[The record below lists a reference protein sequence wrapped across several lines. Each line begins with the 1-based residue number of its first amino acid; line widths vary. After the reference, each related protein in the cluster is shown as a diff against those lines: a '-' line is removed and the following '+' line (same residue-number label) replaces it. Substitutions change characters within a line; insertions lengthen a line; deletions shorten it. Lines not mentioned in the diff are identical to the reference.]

1 MIPQEIRNKR
11 VLLSS
16 LNWGYG
22 HLSRCI
28 SIVSI
33 LLQNKNT
40 VFFAGR
46 EADFQIVRQYFSE
59 EITYIINEP
68 YPFTFRGSRFR
79 KRDLVKSL
87 IPLLK
92 CYKREMKLV
101 PQLVDEFNIDLVLS
115 DHRYGFRSE
124 QCPSIFITHQCA
136 LPLKKMA
143 WPIQWLHQSFMQKFS
158 EVWIIDDQEK
168 RFAGKL
174 SESLGKRA
182 TYIGIHSRFNA
193 ASNVPQEIKKEIECV
208 LLISGPIEF
217 SMALITH
224 FQKEFIEMKEPK
236 YIIGSKEL
244 IPMLPAQLCGYFKP
258 NDAWKETD
266 ELLLKTKIIM
276 SYCGYST
283 IMDMEFLQCEAK
295 LIPTKGQYEQVY
307 LATRL
312 SKTKKALINDQ
323 GFSK

>member
-33 LLQNKNT
+33 LLRNKNT

-46 EADFQIVRQYFSE
+46 EADFIILRQYFSE

-68 YPFTFRGSRFR
+68 YPFTFRGGRFR

-92 CYKREMKLV
+92 CYKREVKLV
-101 PQLVDEFNIDLVLS
+101 PLLVDEFNIDLVLS

-124 QCPSIFITHQCA
+124 KCPSIFITHQCT

-143 WPIQWLHQSFMQKFS
+143 WPIQWWHQSFIHKFN

-182 TYIGIHSRFNA
+182 SYIGIHSRFNA
-193 ASNVPQEIKKEIECV
+193 ASYAPKEIKKEIECV

-224 FQKEFIEMKEPK
+224 FQKEFNEIKEPK

-244 IPMLPAQLCGYFKP
+244 IPMLPDQLSGYFKP
-258 NDAWKETD
+258 NDTWKETD
-266 ELLLKTKIIM
+266 ELLLKTKVIM

-283 IMDMEFLQCEAK
+283 IMDVEFLQCEAK

>member
-46 EADFQIVRQYFSE
+46 EADFNILRQYFSE
-59 EITYIINEP
+59 EITYIKNEP
-68 YPFTFRGSRFR
+68 YPFTFRGSRFK

-92 CYKREMKLV
+92 CYKREVKSV
-101 PQLVDEFNIDLVLS
+101 PLLVDEFNIDLVLS
-115 DHRYGFRSE
+115 DHRYGFRSKK
-124 QCPSIFITHQCA
+124 CPSIFITHQCT

-143 WPIQWLHQSFMQKFS
+143 WPIQKLHQSFIHKFN

-193 ASNVPQEIKKEIECV
+193 ASYAPKEIKKEIECV

-224 FQKEFIEMKEPK
+224 FQNEFIAMKEPN

-244 IPMLPAQLCGYFKP
+244 IPILPDQLKGYFKP
-258 NDAWKETD
+258 NDNWKETD
-266 ELLLKTKIIM
+266 ELLLKTKVIM

-283 IMDMEFLQCEAK
+283 IMDVEFLQCEAR
-295 LIPTKGQYEQVY
+295 LIPTKGQLEQIY
-307 LATRL
+307 LAEKLTAN
-312 SKTKKALINDQ
+312 KKALINDQ

>member
-46 EADFQIVRQYFSE
+46 EADFIILRQYFSE
-59 EITYIINEP
+59 EITYILNEP
-68 YPFTFRGSRFR
+68 YPFTFRGGRFR

-87 IPLLK
+87 IPLLN
-92 CYKREMKLV
+92 CYKREMKSV
-101 PQLVDEFNIDLVLS
+101 PLLVDEFDIDLVLS
-115 DHRYGFRSE
+115 DHRYGFRSDK
-124 QCPSIFITHQCA
+124 CPSIFITHQCR

-143 WPIQWLHQSFMQKFS
+143 WPIQWLHQSFIHKFS

-193 ASNVPQEIKKEIECV
+193 ASYAPKEIKKEIECV

-224 FQKEFIEMKEPK
+224 FQKEFIAMKEPK
-236 YIIGSKEL
+236 YIIGPKEL
-244 IPMLPAQLCGYFKP
+244 IPMLPDQLSGYFKP
-258 NDAWKETD
+258 NDTWKETD
-266 ELLLKTKIIM
+266 ELLLKTKVIM

-283 IMDMEFLQCEAK
+283 IMDMEFLQCEAR
-295 LIPTKGQYEQVY
+295 LIPTKGQLEQIY
-307 LATRL
+307 LAEKLTAN
-312 SKTKKALINDQ
+312 KKALINDQ
-323 GFSK
+323 GF

>member
-33 LLQNKNT
+33 LIQNKNT

-46 EADFQIVRQYFSE
+46 EADFITLRQYFSE
-59 EITYIINEP
+59 EITYIPNEP
-68 YPFTFRGSRFR
+68 YPFTFRGGRFR
-79 KRDLVKSL
+79 KRDFVKSL
-87 IPLLK
+87 IPLLN
-92 CYKREMKLV
+92 CYKREVKSV
-101 PQLVDEFNIDLVLS
+101 PLLVDEFNIDLVLS
-115 DHRYGFRSE
+115 DHRYGFRSDK
-124 QCPSIFITHQCA
+124 CPSIFITHQCT

-143 WPIQWLHQSFMQKFS
+143 WPIQWLHQSFIRKFS

-193 ASNVPQEIKKEIECV
+193 TSYAPEEIKKEIECV
-208 LLISGPIEF
+208 LLISGPLEF
-217 SMALITH
+217 SLALITH
-224 FQKEFIEMKEPK
+224 FKKEFNEMKGPK
-236 YIIGSKEL
+236 YIIGSKEI
-244 IPMLPAQLCGYFKP
+244 IPMLPAHLSEYFKP
-258 NDAWKETD
+258 NNNWKETD
-266 ELLLKTKIIM
+266 ELLLQTKLVM
-276 SYCGYST
+276 SYSGYST
-283 IMDMEFLQCEAK
+283 IMDIQFLQCEAK
-295 LIPTKGQYEQVY
+295 LIPTKGQFEQVY
-307 LATRL
+307 LAARL

>member
-33 LLQNKNT
+33 LIQNKNT

-46 EADFQIVRQYFSE
+46 EADFIILRQYFSE
-59 EITYIINEP
+59 EITYIRNEP
-68 YPFTFRGSRFR
+68 YPFTFRGGRFR
-79 KRDLVKSL
+79 KRDFVKSL
-87 IPLLK
+87 IPLLN
-92 CYKREMKLV
+92 CYKREVKSV
-101 PQLVDEFNIDLVLS
+101 PLLVDEFNIDLVLS
-115 DHRYGFRSE
+115 DHRYGFRSDK
-124 QCPSIFITHQCA
+124 CPSIFITHQCT

-143 WPIQWLHQSFMQKFS
+143 WPIQWLHQSFIHKFS
-158 EVWIIDDQEK
+158 EVWIMDDQEK

-174 SESLGKRA
+174 SKALGKRA

-193 ASNVPQEIKKEIECV
+193 TSYAPKEIKKEIECV

-224 FQKEFIEMKEPK
+224 FQKEFIAMKEPK
-236 YIIGSKEL
+236 YIIGPKEL
-244 IPMLPAQLCGYFKP
+244 IPMLPDQLSGYFKP
-258 NDAWKETD
+258 NDTWKETD
-266 ELLLKTKIIM
+266 ELLLKTKVIM

-283 IMDMEFLQCEAK
+283 IMDMEFLQCEAR
-295 LIPTKGQYEQVY
+295 LIPTKGQLEQIY
-307 LATRL
+307 LAEKLTAN
-312 SKTKKALINDQ
+312 KKALINDQ
-323 GFSK
+323 GF

>member
-46 EADFQIVRQYFSE
+46 EADFIILRQYFSE
-59 EITYIINEP
+59 EITYILNEP
-68 YPFTFRGSRFR
+68 YPFTFRGGRFR
-79 KRDLVKSL
+79 KRDFVKSL
-87 IPLLK
+87 IPLLN
-92 CYKREMKLV
+92 CYKREMKSV
-101 PQLVDEFNIDLVLS
+101 PLLVDEFNIDLVLS
-115 DHRYGFRSE
+115 DHRYGFRSDK
-124 QCPSIFITHQCA
+124 CPSIFITHQCR

-143 WPIQWLHQSFMQKFS
+143 WPIQWLHQSFIHKFS
-158 EVWIIDDQEK
+158 EVWIMDDQEK

-174 SESLGKRA
+174 SESLAKRA
-182 TYIGIHSRFNA
+182 TYIGLHSRFNA
-193 ASNVPQEIKKEIECV
+193 TNYAPKEIKKEIECV

-224 FQKEFIEMKEPK
+224 FQKEFIAMKEPK
-236 YIIGSKEL
+236 YIIGPKEL
-244 IPMLPAQLCGYFKP
+244 IPMLPDQLSGYFKP
-258 NDAWKETD
+258 NDTWKETD
-266 ELLLKTKIIM
+266 ELLLKTKVIM

-283 IMDMEFLQCEAK
+283 IMDMEFLQCEAR
-295 LIPTKGQYEQVY
+295 LIPTKGQLEQIY
-307 LATRL
+307 LAEKLTAN
-312 SKTKKALINDQ
+312 KKALINDQ
-323 GFSK
+323 GF

>member
-33 LLQNKNT
+33 LIQNKNT

-46 EADFQIVRQYFSE
+46 EADFIILRHYFSD
-59 EITYIINEP
+59 EITYILNEP
-68 YPFTFRGSRFR
+68 YPFTFRGGRFR

-92 CYKREMKLV
+92 CYKREVKSV
-101 PQLVDEFNIDLVLS
+101 PLLVDEFNIDLVLS

-124 QCPSIFITHQCA
+124 KCPSIFITHQCT

-143 WPIQWLHQSFMQKFS
+143 WPVQWLHQSFIRKFS
-158 EVWIIDDQEK
+158 EVWIMDDQEK

-174 SESLGKRA
+174 SESLGVKS
-182 TYIGIHSRFNA
+182 TYIGIHSRFIA
-193 ASNVPQEIKKEIECV
+193 TSYAPKEIKKEIECV

-217 SMALITH
+217 SLALITH
-224 FQKEFIEMKEPK
+224 FQNEFIAMKEPK

-244 IPMLPAQLCGYFKP
+244 IPMLPDQLSGYFMP
-258 NDAWKETD
+258 NDSWKETD
-266 ELLLKTKIIM
+266 ELLLKTKVVM
-276 SYCGYST
+276 SYSGYST
-283 IMDMEFLQCEAK
+283 IMDVEFLQCEAK
-295 LIPTKGQYEQVY
+295 LIPTKGQFEQVY
-307 LATRL
+307 LAARL
-312 SKTKKALINDQ
+312 IKTKKALINDQ

>member
-33 LLQNKNT
+33 LLRNKNT

-46 EADFQIVRQYFSE
+46 EADFIILRQYFSE

-92 CYKREMKLV
+92 CYKREVKLV
-101 PQLVDEFNIDLVLS
+101 PLLVDEFNIDLVLS

-124 QCPSIFITHQCA
+124 KCPSIFITHQCT

-143 WPIQWLHQSFMQKFS
+143 WPIQWWHQSFIHKFN

-182 TYIGIHSRFNA
+182 SYIGIHSRFNA
-193 ASNVPQEIKKEIECV
+193 ASYAPKEIKKEIECV

-217 SMALITH
+217 SLALITH
-224 FQKEFIEMKEPK
+224 FEKEFIAMKKPK
-236 YIIGSKEL
+236 YIIGPKEI
-244 IPMLPAQLCGYFKP
+244 IPMLPDQLSGYFKP
-258 NDAWKETD
+258 NDTWKETD
-266 ELLLKTKIIM
+266 ELLLKTKVIM

-283 IMDMEFLQCEAK
+283 IMDMEFLQCEAR
-295 LIPTKGQYEQVY
+295 LIPTKGQLEQIY
-307 LATRL
+307 LAEKLTAN
-312 SKTKKALINDQ
+312 KKALINDQ

>member
-28 SIVSI
+28 SIVSL

-46 EADFQIVRQYFSE
+46 EADFNILRQYFSE
-59 EITYIINEP
+59 EITYILNEP

-92 CYKREMKLV
+92 CYKREVKLV
-101 PQLVDEFNIDLVLS
+101 PLLVDEFNIDLVLS

-124 QCPSIFITHQCA
+124 KCPSIFITHQCT

-143 WPIQWLHQSFMQKFS
+143 WPIQLLHQSFIHKFN

-174 SESLGKRA
+174 SESLAKRA
-182 TYIGIHSRFNA
+182 TYIGLHSRFNA
-193 ASNVPQEIKKEIECV
+193 ASYAPKEIKKEIECV

-224 FQKEFIEMKEPK
+224 FQKEFNEIKEPK
-236 YIIGSKEL
+236 YIIGPKEL
-244 IPMLPAQLCGYFKP
+244 IPMLPDQLSGYFKP
-258 NDAWKETD
+258 NDTWKETD
-266 ELLLKTKIIM
+266 ELLLKTKVIM

-295 LIPTKGQYEQVY
+295 LIPTK
-307 LATRL
+307 
-312 SKTKKALINDQ
+312 
-323 GFSK
+323 